1 MSKMKYYNE
10 AERLYLYDNL
20 SADEIYRQLNIC
32 RRTVYYWKEKYKWDE
47 KRAKRFKNKE
57 VMSQELFEFIR
68 KLMKRIT
75 TDIEN
80 KIPVNHSLYYSLNNL
95 LKFMPDIQKYE
106 MKVQKT
112 KEPDKRFPTE
122 KEIKE
127 IEQKF
132 FGIQY

>member
-20 SADEIYRQLNIC
+20 SIDEIYKQLNLS
-32 RRTVYYWKEKYKWDE
+32 RRTVYYWKNKFNWDKKLAE
-47 KRAKRFKNKE
+47 RFKNKE
-57 VMSQELFEFIR
+57 AMSQELLEFIR

-80 KIPVNHSLYYSLNNL
+80 KTPVNQSLFYSLNNL

-106 MKVQKT
+106 TEVQKT

-122 KEIKE
+122 EEIKE
-127 IEQKF
+127 IEREI
-132 FGIQY
+132 FGIQ